1 MRDLI
6 PITSPADI
14 AQVKSTLDRGLSTLP
29 DTLEFSMAP
38 ASGKITL
45 SYGAS
50 RLIALGGSN
59 LSGRTKIIVT
69 NLGPC
74 QIRLS
79 GSSSESAI
87 YENGY
92 PVEPGQTVILNVG
105 SSISVYGRSTGYKTV
120 VEVTEA

>member
-1 MRDLI
+1 MNLI
-6 PITSPADI
+6 PLTSPADI
-14 AQVKSTLDRGLSTLP
+14 AQVKSALDRELSTLP
-29 DTLEFSMAP
+29 DALEFALAP
-38 ASGKITL
+38 VSGRISL

-50 RLIALGGSN
+50 RLIASGGSN
-59 LSGRTKIIVT
+59 LSNRTKIIVT

-79 GSSSESAI
+79 GASSDSAI
-87 YENGY
+87 YETGY

-105 SSISVYGRSTGYKTV
+105 SEISVYGRSMGYKTI